1 MIKRLKLSG
10 ILSKISEL
18 VLSLKAKGFFHI
30 LVSSTLVKVVS
41 FISVIFL
48 QRFLP
53 KAEYGLL
60 SYVDTIRNYVLLVN
74 GIGISNATIRYCSG
88 NDSDEK
94 KKSYFLASIIVG
106 IAADIVLIIAS
117 VIAFT
122 YIEFPFEGA
131 NSLLILSSV
140 IPLFIFLYE
149 DISFLLRASLE
160 NKKYSALSFAY
171 SLLMVIMQVTMA
183 ILWSLKGVIIARYIA
198 LTLSILLGLY
208 FIRNLSIIKAKTVL
222 PDRETVFKTIRFG
235 CVMMAGNAA
244 SIVMSYNES
253 LIIGQVLQDEV
264 IQADYNAASVI
275 TIAAQLLLQSLTIF
289 IYPYF
294 VKHIDDKQWI
304 WSRFKKIF
312 VLNAAVMIPVHIL
325 LFICSKWIILIIS
338 GEKYLDAVPIM
349 NMLLVASLGQTV
361 FRGLAGNI
369 LVGIGQENF
378 NLVINIIFTVIHFFL
393 DLWAIKTYGIKGA
406 AIALIIVYTVS
417 GIVMC
422 LRLRKVCK
430 REMPQAG

>member
-1 MIKRLKLSG
+1 MMKRFKWSDVLK
-10 ILSKISEL
+10 KIPEL
-18 VLSLKAKGFFHI
+18 IASLKSRGFFHI

-53 KAEYGLL
+53 KADYGLL
-60 SYVDTIRNYVLLVN
+60 SYVDTVRNYILLIN

-94 KKSYFLASIIVG
+94 RKTYFLASILVG
-106 IAADIVLIIAS
+106 VAADVVLILAS
-117 VIAFT
+117 VIAFS
-122 YIEFPFEGA
+122 YIEFPYEGA

-149 DISFLLRASLE
+149 DISFLLRAALE
-160 NKKYSALSFAY
+160 NRKYSLLSFAY
-171 SLLMVIMQVTMA
+171 SILMVILQIVLA
-183 ILWSLKGVIIARYIA
+183 VLWNLKGVIVARYIA
-198 LTLSILLGLY
+198 LALSLLIGVY
-208 FIRNLSIIKAKTVL
+208 FIKDLSVIKAKTVL
-222 PDRETVFKTIRFG
+222 PDKKIIAMTIRFG
-235 CVMMAGNAA
+235 VVMMAGNAA
-244 SIVMSYNES
+244 SIMMTYNEN
-253 LIIGQVLQDEV
+253 LIIAQVLADKT
-264 IQADYNAASVI
+264 IQADYAAASYI

-294 VKHIDDKQWI
+294 VRHIDDKQWI

-325 LFICSKWIILIIS
+325 LFACAKWIILLLS
-338 GEKYLDAVPIM
+338 GAKYLDAVPIM
-349 NMLLVASLGQTV
+349 HMLLIASLSQTL

-378 NLVINIIFTVIHFFL
+378 NLIINIIFTVIHYFL
-393 DLWAIKTYGIKGA
+393 DLWAIQTCGIKGA

-422 LRLRKVCK
+422 LRLRKMCK
-430 REMPQAG
+430 KGLPQTE